1 MKKLFFYTITIITLL
16 TVAGGKGF
24 CQLKNQSLKVVFE
37 TKSKDIATELNKA
50 KIYILKKK
58 AINADF
64 NYSGLNDMES
74 YIMDTLKTANV
85 MPIFE
90 PINGQFDYYQFIATF
105 KGESYEGGIKDFHDI
120 LIVKTDK
127 ENKIIDAF
135 QYTLEWAELPF
146 QYDLFKSSV
155 NNVILTNDLDI
166 KLLKFMRTY
175 SYDGD
180 DMELSENGVIKL
192 K

>member
-1 MKKLFFYTITIITLL
+1 MKKLFFYIITIITLL
-16 TVAGGKGF
+16 TVAGSKGF
-24 CQLKNQSLKVVFE
+24 CQSQNQSLKIVFE
-37 TKSKDIATELNKA
+37 TKSKDIATELNKT

-74 YIMDTLKTANV
+74 YIMDTIKTANV
-85 MPIFE
+85 MPVFE

-120 LIVKTDK
+120 LIIKTDK

-135 QYTLEWAELPF
+135 QYTLEWAESPI

-166 KLLKFMRTY
+166 KLLKFRRTY

>member
-1 MKKLFFYTITIITLL
+1 MKKLFFYIITIITLL
-16 TVAGGKGF
+16 TVAGSKGF
-24 CQLKNQSLKVVFE
+24 CQSQNKSLKIVFE

-90 PINGQFDYYQFIATF
+90 PINGQFDYYQFVATF

-120 LIVKTDK
+120 LIIKTDK

-166 KLLKFMRTY
+166 KLLKFRRTY